1 MPIIIN
7 SKNFFSFKFIKTNNY
22 YRMILIIITIS
33 LIGSL
38 VKNYYELL
46 YHHKRMKV
54 GLIVLSTVS
63 TSILDY
69 SISSHLLKFL
79 GYRPFIGVTFFL
91 GLISM
96 ELLGKLSNL
105 NDVFLI
111 IKVIIF
117 RDKDD
122 IKKLLDDKSNDDKN
136 NQNHTD
142 NSMNNNINITIK
154 K

>member
-1 MPIIIN
+1 ML
-7 SKNFFSFKFIKTNNY
+7 KDVVLDEELLL
-22 YRMILIIITIS
+22 ILIIITIS

-54 GLIVLSTVS
+54 GLIILSTVS

-122 IKKLLDDKSNDDKN
+122 IKKILDNKTSEDKN

-142 NSMNNNINITIK
+142 NSTNNNINITIK

>member
-1 MPIIIN
+1 ML
-7 SKNFFSFKFIKTNNY
+7 KDVVLDEELLL
-22 YRMILIIITIS
+22 ILIIITIS

-54 GLIVLSTVS
+54 GLIILSTVS

-122 IKKLLDDKSNDDKN
+122 IKKLLDDKTSEDKN

-142 NSMNNNINITIK
+142 NSTHNNINITIK

>member
-1 MPIIIN
+1 ML
-7 SKNFFSFKFIKTNNY
+7 KDVVLDEELLL
-22 YRMILIIITIS
+22 ILIIITIS

-54 GLIVLSTVS
+54 GLIILSTVS

-122 IKKLLDDKSNDDKN
+122 IKKLLSDKNDDGKN
-136 NQNHTD
+136 KQNHTD
-142 NSMNNNINITIK
+142 NSTNNNINITIK

>member
-1 MPIIIN
+1 ML
-7 SKNFFSFKFIKTNNY
+7 KDVVLDEELL
-22 YRMILIIITIS
+22 MILIIITIS

-79 GYRPFIGVTFFL
+79 GYRPFIGVTFFF

>member
-1 MPIIIN
+1 ML
-7 SKNFFSFKFIKTNNY
+7 KDVVLDEELL
-22 YRMILIIITIS
+22 MILIIITIS

-79 GYRPFIGVTFFL
+79 GYRPFIGLTIFL

-122 IKKLLDDKSNDDKN
+122 IKKLLDDKNDDKN
-136 NQNHTD
+136 DQNHTD

>member
-1 MPIIIN
+1 ML
-7 SKNFFSFKFIKTNNY
+7 KDVVLDEELLL
-22 YRMILIIITIS
+22 ILIIITIS

-54 GLIVLSTVS
+54 GLIILSTVS

-122 IKKLLDDKSNDDKN
+122 IKKLLDDKTSEVKN

-142 NSMNNNINITIK
+142 NSTNNNINITIK

>member
-1 MPIIIN
+1 ML
-7 SKNFFSFKFIKTNNY
+7 KDVVLDEELLL
-22 YRMILIIITIS
+22 ILIIITIS

-54 GLIVLSTVS
+54 GLIILSTIS

-122 IKKLLDDKSNDDKN
+122 IKKLLSNKNDDDKN

-142 NSMNNNINITIK
+142 NSTNNNINITIK

>member
-1 MPIIIN
+1 ML
-7 SKNFFSFKFIKTNNY
+7 KDVVLDEELL
-22 YRMILIIITIS
+22 MILIIITIS

-122 IKKLLDDKSNDDKN
+122 IKKLLDDKND
-136 NQNHTD
+136 QNHTD

>member
-1 MPIIIN
+1 ML
-7 SKNFFSFKFIKTNNY
+7 KDVVLDEELLL
-22 YRMILIIITIS
+22 ILIIITIS

-117 RDKDD
+117 RDKKKK
-122 IKKLLDDKSNDDKN
+122 KKLLDDKSNDDKN

>member
-1 MPIIIN
+1 ML
-7 SKNFFSFKFIKTNNY
+7 KDVVLDEELLL
-22 YRMILIIITIS
+22 ILIIITIS

-54 GLIVLSTVS
+54 GLIILSTVS

-122 IKKLLDDKSNDDKN
+122 IKKLLDDKTDKDKN

-142 NSMNNNINITIK
+142 NSTHNNINITIK

>member
-1 MPIIIN
+1 ML
-7 SKNFFSFKFIKTNNY
+7 KDVVLDEELLL
-22 YRMILIIITIS
+22 ILIIITIS

-54 GLIVLSTVS
+54 GLIILSTVS

-69 SISSHLLKFL
+69 SISSYLLKFL

-122 IKKLLDDKSNDDKN
+122 IKKLLDDKTSEDKN

-142 NSMNNNINITIK
+142 NSTNNNINITIK

>member
-1 MPIIIN
+1 ML
-7 SKNFFSFKFIKTNNY
+7 KDVVLDEELLL
-22 YRMILIIITIS
+22 ILIIITIS

-54 GLIVLSTVS
+54 GLIILSTVS

-122 IKKLLDDKSNDDKN
+122 IKKLLDDKNDDNKN

-142 NSMNNNINITIK
+142 NSTNNNINITIK

>member
-1 MPIIIN
+1 ML
-7 SKNFFSFKFIKTNNY
+7 KDVVLDEELLL
-22 YRMILIIITIS
+22 ILIIITIS

-54 GLIVLSTVS
+54 GLIILSTVS

-122 IKKLLDDKSNDDKN
+122 IKKLLSNKNDDDKN
-136 NQNHTD
+136 KQNHTD
-142 NSMNNNINITIK
+142 NSTHNNINITIK

>member
-1 MPIIIN
+1 ML
-7 SKNFFSFKFIKTNNY
+7 KDVVLDEELLL
-22 YRMILIIITIS
+22 ILIIITIS

-54 GLIVLSTVS
+54 GLIILSTVS

-122 IKKLLDDKSNDDKN
+122 IKKLLDDKTSEGKN

-142 NSMNNNINITIK
+142 NSTNNNINITIK

>member
-1 MPIIIN
+1 ML
-7 SKNFFSFKFIKTNNY
+7 KDVVLDEELLL
-22 YRMILIIITIS
+22 ILIIITIS

-54 GLIVLSTVS
+54 GLIILSTVS

-69 SISSHLLKFL
+69 SISSHLLNFL

-122 IKKLLDDKSNDDKN
+122 IKKLLDDKTSEDKN

-142 NSMNNNINITIK
+142 NSTNNNINITIK

>member
-1 MPIIIN
+1 ML
-7 SKNFFSFKFIKTNNY
+7 KDVVLDEELLL
-22 YRMILIIITIS
+22 ILIIITIS

-142 NSMNNNINITIK
+142 NSTNNNINITIK

>member
-1 MPIIIN
+1 ML
-7 SKNFFSFKFIKTNNY
+7 KDVVLDEELLL
-22 YRMILIIITIS
+22 ILIIITIS

-69 SISSHLLKFL
+69 SISSHLLNFL

>member
-1 MPIIIN
+1 ML
-7 SKNFFSFKFIKTNNY
+7 KDVVLDEELL
-22 YRMILIIITIS
+22 MILIIITIS

-69 SISSHLLKFL
+69 SISSYLLKIL

-111 IKVIIF
+111 IKVLIF

-122 IKKLLDDKSNDDKN
+122 IKKLLDDKTNEDKN

>member
-1 MPIIIN
+1 ML
-7 SKNFFSFKFIKTNNY
+7 KDVVLDEELLL
-22 YRMILIIITIS
+22 ILIIITIS

-117 RDKDD
+117 RDKED
-122 IKKLLDDKSNDDKN
+122 IKKLLDDKSNEEKN

>member
-1 MPIIIN
+1 ML
-7 SKNFFSFKFIKTNNY
+7 KDVVLDEELL
-22 YRMILIIITIS
+22 MILIITTIS

>member
-1 MPIIIN
+1 ML
-7 SKNFFSFKFIKTNNY
+7 KDVVLDEELLL
-22 YRMILIIITIS
+22 ILIIITIS

-54 GLIVLSTVS
+54 GLIILSTVS

-122 IKKLLDDKSNDDKN
+122 IKKLLSNKNDDDKN
-136 NQNHTD
+136 DQNHTD
-142 NSMNNNINITIK
+142 NSTHNNINITIK

>member
-1 MPIIIN
+1 ML
-7 SKNFFSFKFIKTNNY
+7 KDVVLDEELL
-22 YRMILIIITIS
+22 MILIIITIS

-54 GLIVLSTVS
+54 GLIVSSTVS

-69 SISSHLLKFL
+69 SVSSYLLKIL

-111 IKVIIF
+111 IKVLIF

-122 IKKLLDDKSNDDKN
+122 IKKLLSDKTDDDKN
-136 NQNHTD
+136 DQNHTD

>member
-1 MPIIIN
+1 ML
-7 SKNFFSFKFIKTNNY
+7 KDVVLDEELL
-22 YRMILIIITIS
+22 MILIIITIS

-69 SISSHLLKFL
+69 SVSSYLLKIL

-111 IKVIIF
+111 IKVLIF

-122 IKKLLDDKSNDDKN
+122 IKKLLSNKTDDDKN

>member
-1 MPIIIN
+1 ML
-7 SKNFFSFKFIKTNNY
+7 KDVVLDEELLL
-22 YRMILIIITIS
+22 ILIIITIS

-122 IKKLLDDKSNDDKN
+122 IKKLLDDKTSEDKN

-142 NSMNNNINITIK
+142 NSTNNNINITIK

>member
-1 MPIIIN
+1 ML
-7 SKNFFSFKFIKTNNY
+7 KDVVLDEELLL
-22 YRMILIIITIS
+22 ILIIITIS

-122 IKKLLDDKSNDDKN
+122 IKKLLDDKTNENKN

-142 NSMNNNINITIK
+142 NSTNNNINITIK

>member
-1 MPIIIN
+1 ML
-7 SKNFFSFKFIKTNNY
+7 KDVVLDEELLL
-22 YRMILIIITIS
+22 ILIIITIS

-63 TSILDY
+63 TSILEY

-142 NSMNNNINITIK
+142 NSTNNNINITIK

>member
-1 MPIIIN
+1 ML
-7 SKNFFSFKFIKTNNY
+7 KDVVLDEELL
-22 YRMILIIITIS
+22 MILIIITIS

-111 IKVIIF
+111 IKVLIF

-122 IKKLLDDKSNDDKN
+122 IKKLLSDKTDDDKN

>member
-1 MPIIIN
+1 MLKDVVLN
-7 SKNFFSFKFIKTNNY
+7 EELLL
-22 YRMILIIITIS
+22 ILIIITIS

-54 GLIVLSTVS
+54 GLIILSTVS

-122 IKKLLDDKSNDDKN
+122 IKKLLSNKNDDDKN
-136 NQNHTD
+136 NQNPND
-142 NSMNNNINITIK
+142 NSTHNNINITIK

>member
-1 MPIIIN
+1 ML
-7 SKNFFSFKFIKTNNY
+7 KDVVLDEELLL
-22 YRMILIIITIS
+22 ILIIITIS

-122 IKKLLDDKSNDDKN
+122 IKKLLDDKNDDNKN

-142 NSMNNNINITIK
+142 NSTNNNINITIK

>member
-1 MPIIIN
+1 ML
-7 SKNFFSFKFIKTNNY
+7 KDVVLDEELL
-22 YRMILIIITIS
+22 MILIIITIS

-96 ELLGKLSNL
+96 ELLGKLSNI

-122 IKKLLDDKSNDDKN
+122 IKKLLDDKSNDNKN

>member
-1 MPIIIN
+1 ML
-7 SKNFFSFKFIKTNNY
+7 KDVVLDEELL
-22 YRMILIIITIS
+22 MILIIITIS

-122 IKKLLDDKSNDDKN
+122 IKKLLDDKSNVDKN

>member
-1 MPIIIN
+1 ML
-7 SKNFFSFKFIKTNNY
+7 KDVVLDEELL
-22 YRMILIIITIS
+22 MILIIINIS

>member
-1 MPIIIN
+1 ML
-7 SKNFFSFKFIKTNNY
+7 KDVVLDEELL
-22 YRMILIIITIS
+22 MILIIITIS

-111 IKVIIF
+111 IKVLIF

-122 IKKLLDDKSNDDKN
+122 IKKLLDDKTNEDKN
-136 NQNHTD
+136 DQNHTD

>member
-1 MPIIIN
+1 ML
-7 SKNFFSFKFIKTNNY
+7 KDVVLDEELL
-22 YRMILIIITIS
+22 MILIIITIS

-69 SISSHLLKFL
+69 SVSSYLLKIL

-111 IKVIIF
+111 IKVLIF

-122 IKKLLDDKSNDDKN
+122 IKKLLSDKTDDDKN
-136 NQNHTD
+136 DQNHTD

>member
-1 MPIIIN
+1 ML
-7 SKNFFSFKFIKTNNY
+7 KDVVLDEELLL
-22 YRMILIIITIS
+22 ILIIITIS

-46 YHHKRMKV
+46 YHHKHMKV
-54 GLIVLSTVS
+54 GLIILSTVS

-122 IKKLLDDKSNDDKN
+122 IKKLLDDKNDDNKN

-142 NSMNNNINITIK
+142 NSTNNNINITIK

>member
-1 MPIIIN
+1 MLEDVVLDEELLL
-7 SKNFFSFKFIKTNNY
+7 
-22 YRMILIIITIS
+22 ILIIITIS

-54 GLIVLSTVS
+54 GLIIISTIS

-69 SISSHLLKFL
+69 SISSHLLKLL

-122 IKKLLDDKSNDDKN
+122 IKKLLNNKTDDDKN